1 MTEHVHPG
9 TGTATEP
16 RPAERPRETP
26 GGTGTA
32 VRTVWTNWIGFAAV
46 LMIVTGAFNVIAGLV
61 ALLNEDYYAVGP
73 QGLLV
78 FDLTAWGWIHLA
90 VGALVLLTGL
100 ALFTG
105 KAWAGVV
112 AVVLLGLNAVAQLA
126 FLPVAPLWGVL
137 VIALDV
143 VIIWAIVAHGHE
155 ARDLRWW

>member
-1 MTEHVHPG
+1 MSEHAHAG

-16 RPAERPRETP
+16 RPAERPRDTI
-26 GGTGTA
+26 GGTETA

-90 VGALVLLTGL
+90 AGALVLVTGL

-105 KAWAGVV
+105 KAWAGVI
-112 AVVLLGLNAVAQLA
+112 AVVLLGLNAIAQLA

-143 VIIWAIVAHGHE
+143 VIIWAILAHGDE
-155 ARDLRWW
+155 ARDFRWW